1 MARNVIGRVAYV
13 FALIG
18 GILMVVLRLLGFL
31 GFAAVSMMGFGVPR
45 LFPGYEIL
53 GLILGIVAI
62 IISKRVTEPLWAV
75 VLIVIGIIALQG
87 IGALLVLLGGIL
99 GLISKYV

>member
-1 MARNVIGRVAYV
+1 LAKSSLGRVAYV
-13 FALIG
+13 LVLIG
-18 GILMVVLRLLGFL
+18 GILMVLFRLLGFL
-31 GFAAVSMMGFGVPR
+31 GFAIVGMMPFGMPR

-53 GLILGIVAI
+53 GLILGMVAI
-62 IISKRVTEPLWAV
+62 IIAKRATEPLWAII
-75 VLIVIGIIALQG
+75 LILIGLFDLQG

>member
-1 MARNVIGRVAYV
+1 MANALLGKVA
-13 FALIG
+13 FILAFIG
-18 GILMVVLRLLGFL
+18 GILMVVFRLLFFA
-31 GFAAVSMMGFGVPR
+31 GFAIVSDLSFGMPR

-53 GLILGIVAI
+53 TLILGIVAI
-62 IISKRVTEPLWAV
+62 ILSKRAIEPLWAI

-99 GLISKYV
+99 GLVSKYI

>member
-1 MARNVIGRVAYV
+1 MNKGLLGRLA
-13 FALIG
+13 FILALVG
-18 GILMVVLRLLGFL
+18 GILMVVFRLLGFL
-31 GFAAVSMMGFGVPR
+31 GFAVDMFSFGIPR

-62 IISKRVTEPLWAV
+62 IISKRATQPLWAI
-75 VLIVIGIIALQG
+75 VLIVIGIIDLQG

-99 GLISKYV
+99 GLASKYV

>member
-1 MARNVIGRVAYV
+1 MARSSLGRLAYIL
-13 FALIG
+13 ALIG
-18 GILMVVLRLLGFL
+18 GILMVVFRLLLFL
-31 GFAAVSMMGFGVPR
+31 GFAMVSMFSFGMPR

-62 IISKRVTEPLWAV
+62 IISKRATEPLWAI
-75 VLIVIGIIALQG
+75 VLIVIGIIVLQG

-99 GLISKYV
+99 GLVSKYV

>member
-1 MARNVIGRVAYV
+1 MANASLGRIAYIL
-13 FALIG
+13 ALIG
-18 GILMVVLRLLGFL
+18 GILMVVFRLLGFL
-31 GFAAVSMMGFGVPR
+31 GLAVGAYSFGLPR

-62 IISKRVTEPLWAV
+62 IVSKRATEPLWAV
-75 VLIVIGIIALQG
+75 VLIAIGIIALQG

-99 GLISKYV
+99 GLVSKYI